1 MSSILV
7 FILILV
13 SLASAVAS
21 FAALYQLTRNAEQ
34 EIQDSYDRLE
44 KRMSENIDKYIK
56 EFEELV
62 DKEEVQ

>member
-1 MSSILV
+1 MSSALV
-7 FILILV
+7 FILILM

-44 KRMSENIDKYIK
+44 KRMSANIDKYVQEVK
-56 EFEELV
+56 ELV
-62 DKEEVQ
+62 SDKEES

>member
-1 MSSILV
+1 MSNILV

-13 SLASAVAS
+13 ALASAVTS

-62 DKEEVQ
+62 DKEES

>member
-1 MSSILV
+1 MSSALV

-13 SLASAVAS
+13 SLASTVAS

-34 EIQDSYDRLE
+34 EIEDSYDRLE
-44 KRMSENIDKYIK
+44 KRMCENIDKYIK

-62 DKEEVQ
+62 DKEES

>member
-1 MSSILV
+1 MSSVLV

-34 EIQDSYDRLE
+34 EIQESYDRLE
-44 KRMSENIDKYIK
+44 KRFSENIDKYVKEIK
-56 EFEELV
+56 ELV
-62 DKEEVQ
+62 DEEEAK